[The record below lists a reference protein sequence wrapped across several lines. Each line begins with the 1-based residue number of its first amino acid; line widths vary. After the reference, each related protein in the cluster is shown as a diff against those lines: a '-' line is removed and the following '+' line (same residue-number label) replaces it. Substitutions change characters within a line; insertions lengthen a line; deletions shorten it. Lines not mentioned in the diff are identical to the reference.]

1 MDEGDGFVEL
11 LDDLKQILSV
21 TLNDDKTVAYLQFMK
36 KEDEFSC
43 TSDTLLHFLQSEG
56 IKYGIQEDIV
66 KRFAAN
72 PKEYF
77 FSKTPIAMGQ
87 EPIHGE
93 NGFIRYAVPID
104 EENQHRPVE
113 TEDGKVD
120 LKDITRLNNVRKGQL
135 IAELVPPVPGRNGT
149 AVTGEAIPCREGR
162 EARFKVGK
170 NVVVNPEQTAMYA
183 AIDGLVTRTEK
194 GKLNVFPVYEINGD
208 VDYGVGNIDF
218 VGTVVVRGN
227 VLSGFRISA
236 AGDIRVVGGVEGAEL
251 IADGSIEISGGIIGY
266 NKGLIKAGHNVKSS
280 FIQDGNVQAGEDV
293 IVSQSIMH
301 SNIRAGRD
309 VICSGAK
316 GLIVGGN
323 IQAGEKV
330 VARIIGNPM
339 STTTSIEVG
348 ALPELRNE
356 LMELRQ
362 QIKDQ
367 MANLDKTEKA
377 LTLLDQLAS
386 MGKLP
391 QDKLEMR
398 SKLNMTKKSNT
409 QELNLMK
416 ERILAIEKA
425 LEDTGKARV
434 DVLKMIYGGS
444 KIVIGRYTKYIK
456 EPISRMTFYF
466 SEGDISMSPLI

>member
-1 MDEGDGFVEL
+1 MEL
-11 LDDLKQILSV
+11 LDDLRQALSV
-21 TLNDDKTVAYLQFMK
+21 TLNDDKTVAYLQFVK

-43 TSDTLLHFLQSEG
+43 TTDALLQFLQSEG
-56 IKYGIQEDIV
+56 LKFGIQEDIV

-77 FSKTPIAMGQ
+77 FSQTPIAMGQ
-87 EPIHGE
+87 EPVHGE
-93 NGFIRYAVPID
+93 NGWIRYAFAID
-104 EENQHRPVE
+104 DDNRHKPSE
-113 TEDGKVD
+113 TDDGKVD
-120 LKDITRLNNVRKGQL
+120 LKDITRLNNIRKGQI
-135 IAELVPPVPGRNGT
+135 IAELVPPVPGRPGT
-149 AVTGEAIPCREGR
+149 AVTGEPIPCKEGK
-162 EARFKVGK
+162 EAHFKIGK
-170 NVVVNPEQTAMYA
+170 NVVLNPEQTALYA
-183 AIDGLVTRTEK
+183 AIDGLVTQTDK

-208 VDYGVGNIDF
+208 VDYSIGNIDF

-227 VLSGFRISA
+227 VLTGFRISA

-251 IADGSIEISGGIIGY
+251 FADGSIEITGGIIGY
-266 NKGLIKAGHNVKSS
+266 NKGLVKAGQNVKSS
-280 FIQDGNVQAGEDV
+280 FIQDGNVQAREDV

-309 VICSGAK
+309 VICSGTK

-323 IQAGEKV
+323 VQAGERV
-330 VARIIGNPM
+330 TARVIGNPM

-348 ALPELRNE
+348 VLPELRNE
-356 LMELRQ
+356 LQELRQ

-367 MANLDKTEKA
+367 LANMDKTEKA

-386 MGKLP
+386 MGKLTP
-391 QDKLEMR
+391 DKVALR
-398 SKLNMTKKSNT
+398 SKLNLTKKSNT

-416 ERILAIEKA
+416 ERMLAIEKA

-456 EPISRMTFYF
+456 EPISRMSFYY
-466 SEGDISMSPLI
+466 SEGDISMSAYI